1 MKNNITFRMLAY
13 TDPAGKKT
21 IGAVREGNED
31 NYYADDDLS
40 DNKPGS
46 FVADQ
51 VVEMSEYGLLMVVA
65 DGMGGQNAG
74 EVASQIAVDTVKEYF
89 SPGMISDKNASSHR
103 KRGKYMEE
111 VIKEADNRI
120 KIDAKHNPER
130 HGMGSTIIMAWIVG
144 NELTLSWCG
153 DSRAYRYNPNCGIE
167 LISKDHSYVQEL
179 ADKGII
185 TYDDTFDHPQ
195 GNIVTRS
202 LGDST
207 QKAKPETREFS
218 IFKDDII
225 LLCSDGLSGVLRDKK
240 TYDHEGNL
248 YPGDNI
254 EDIINENHTCLVECR
269 DALLK
274 AAEEADWYDNVTIVM
289 CEILDGV
296 DTAANNKSYIYKDK
310 EAVVKKTNF
319 FSKTLNFTIKF
330 TPKTICFILSGL
342 FALILCG
349 LLINR
354 IKFGF
359 NGDNISNGD
368 SASVKTETVNLKE
381 DVVAQTNERTQLDE
395 NKQSLSRKVNTIQE
409 ELKSIDNLKDSL
421 NRLAQNVD
429 AADNQTKLDLL
440 VKQVESWNYKAK
452 YLKKIYVEICTVKDK
467 TKKDL
472 LQALYD
478 SVLNSNQD
486 NHTVWEQSLQT
497 IIAPSKKVI
506 EPHRSTKQNQTPT
519 DEELTI
525 SDDSSLTITAKF
537 TITNSRNSSYQ
548 GIVTTLERNNPGY
561 KVVTIKLENGSTIS
575 SQQDIENTIPKNK
588 SMQAESLLKKK

>member
-1 MKNNITFRMLAY
+1 MLAY

-31 NYYADDDLS
+31 NYYADDNLS

-51 VVEMSEYGLLMVVA
+51 IVEMSEYGLLMVVA

-89 SPGMISDKNASSHR
+89 SPGMISNKNATSHS

-153 DSRAYRYNPNCGIE
+153 DSRAYRYNPKRGIE

-296 DTAANNKSYIYKDK
+296 DTAANNKSHINKA
-310 EAVVKKTNF
+310 EGEKKTNF

-330 TPKTICFILSGL
+330 SPKKICFILSGL
-342 FALILCG
+342 VALILCA
-349 LLINR
+349 LLLNHFKYI
-354 IKFGF
+354 F

-368 SASVKTETVNLKE
+368 STSLKTDTVNLQE
-381 DVVAQTNERTQLDE
+381 DVIAKTNELTQLDE
-395 NKQSLSRKVNTIQE
+395 NKRSLSRNVNAIQE

-429 AADNQTKLDLL
+429 AAANQAELDLL
-440 VKQVESWNYKAK
+440 VKQVEIWNYKAK
-452 YLKKIYVEICTVKDK
+452 YLKKIYVEICKVKKDK
-467 TKKDL
+467 TKKAL

-478 SVLNSNQD
+478 LVLNSNQD
-486 NHTVWEQSLQT
+486 NHIVWEQSLQT
-497 IIAPSKKVI
+497 IIAPSQKVI
-506 EPHRSTKQNQTPT
+506 EPHRSNKQNQTPA

-525 SDDSSLTITAKF
+525 SDDSPLTKTATF
-537 TITNSRNSSYQ
+537 TITNSKNSSYI
-548 GIVTTLERNNPGY
+548 GIQKTLERNNPGY
-561 KVVTIKLENGSTIS
+561 KVVTIKLENGITIS
-575 SQQDIENTIPKNK
+575 SQQDIENAIPVNG
-588 SMQAESLLKKK
+588 SMKAESLLRKK

>member
-1 MKNNITFRMLAY
+1 MLAY

-31 NYYADDDLS
+31 NYYADDNLS

-89 SPGMISDKNASSHR
+89 SPGMISDKNASSHS

-130 HGMGSTIIMAWIVG
+130 HGMGSTIIMAWVVG

-254 EDIINENHTCLVECR
+254 EDTINENHTCLVECR

-296 DTAANNKSYIYKDK
+296 DTAANNKSYIHKDK
-310 EAVVKKTNF
+310 EADVKKTNF
-319 FSKTLNFTIKF
+319 FSKTLNFTIKC

-342 FALILCG
+342 VALILCG

-354 IKFGF
+354 IKYGF

-381 DVVAQTNERTQLDE
+381 DVVALTNERTQLEE
-395 NKQSLSRKVNTIQE
+395 NKKSLSIKVNTIQE
-409 ELKSIDNLKDSL
+409 ELKPIDNLKDSL

-429 AADNQTKLDLL
+429 AAASQTELDLL

-452 YLKKIYVEICTVKDK
+452 YLKKIYVEICKVKKDK
-467 TKKDL
+467 TKKNK

-478 SVLNSNQD
+478 LILISNTD
-486 NHTVWEQSLQT
+486 NHELWEKSLRT
-497 IIAPSKKVI
+497 IIAPSTK
-506 EPHRSTKQNQTPT
+506 ESTTRRSSTTNQKTG

-525 SDDSSLTITAKF
+525 SDDRSEEQTIPF
-537 TITNSRNSSYQ
+537 TITNSKRSSYA
-548 GIVTTLERNNPGY
+548 GIVATLERNHPGY
-561 KVVTIKLENGSTIS
+561 KVVTIKLLERGITIS
-575 SQQDIENTIPKNK
+575 SQFDIENNIPVNG
-588 SMQAESLLKKK
+588 SMKAESLLRKK

>member
-1 MKNNITFRMLAY
+1 MLAY

-31 NYYADDDLS
+31 NYYADDNLS

-89 SPGMISDKNASSHR
+89 SPGMISDKNASSHS

-354 IKFGF
+354 IKYGF

-395 NKQSLSRKVNTIQE
+395 NKKSLSRKVNTIQE

-429 AADNQTKLDLL
+429 AAVSQTELDLL

-452 YLKKIYVEICTVKDK
+452 YLKKIYVEICKVNDK

-497 IIAPSKKVI
+497 IIAPSKKVV
-506 EPHRSTKQNQTPT
+506 EHHRPNKQNQTPT

-525 SDDSSLTITAKF
+525 SDDSPLTKTATF
-537 TITNSRNSSYQ
+537 TITNSKNSSYN
-548 GIVTTLERNNPGY
+548 GIVKTLERKNPGY
-561 KVVTIKLENGSTIS
+561 KVVTIKLENGITIS
-575 SQQDIENTIPKNK
+575 SQQDIENTIPVNE
-588 SMQAESLLKKK
+588 SMKAESLLKKK

>member
-1 MKNNITFRMLAY
+1 MLAY

-31 NYYADDDLS
+31 NYYADDNLS

-89 SPGMISDKNASSHR
+89 SPGMISDKNASSHS

-185 TYDDTFDHPQ
+185 TYDDAFDHPQ

-296 DTAANNKSYIYKDK
+296 DTAANNKSYIHKDK

-319 FSKTLNFTIKF
+319 FSKTLKFTIKF

-342 FALILCG
+342 VALILCG

-354 IKFGF
+354 IKYGF

-368 SASVKTETVNLKE
+368 SASVKTETVNPKE
-381 DVVAQTNERTQLDE
+381 DVVAQTNERTQLEE
-395 NKQSLSRKVNTIQE
+395 NKKSLSIKVNTIQE
-409 ELKSIDNLKDSL
+409 ELKPIDNLKDSL

-429 AADNQTKLDLL
+429 AAARQTELDLL

-452 YLKKIYVEICTVKDK
+452 YLKKIYVEICKAKKDK
-467 TKKDL
+467 TKKVR
-472 LQALYD
+472 LQALYNL
-478 SVLNSNQD
+478 VLNSNQD

-506 EPHRSTKQNQTPT
+506 ESNRQNKQIQPPT
-519 DEELTI
+519 GEELTP
-525 SDDSSLTITAKF
+525 SDDSPSIKIKTVPF
-537 TITNSRNSSYQ
+537 TITNSQNSSYD
-548 GIVTTLERNNPGY
+548 GIVKTLELNNPGY
-561 KVVTIKLENGSTIS
+561 KVATIKLTNGITIS
-575 SQQDIENTIPKNK
+575 SQKDIEDNIPENK
-588 SMQAESLLKKK
+588 SMSAESLLKLQ